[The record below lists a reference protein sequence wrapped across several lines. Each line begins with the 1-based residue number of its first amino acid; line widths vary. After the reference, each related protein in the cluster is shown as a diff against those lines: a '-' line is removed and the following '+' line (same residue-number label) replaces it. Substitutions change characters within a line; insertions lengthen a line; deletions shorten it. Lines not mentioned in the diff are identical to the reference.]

1 LARAHHTDDPDRLLL
16 LDVLIVFVEL
26 FVDAEFPACA
36 MIQRDA
42 VNCCPACMSGRM
54 LDDAGDLGGFARMLS
69 ASGSGSGSG
78 SSSGSSSGSG
88 SGSGGHSICA
98 AGLVAATDNSRV
110 GCDPHLYPAV
120 HVLHEVLFYISVAIL
135 GVFEVELLS
144 LVAALDVRFFLNPFY
159 TVDLIVVTLSLV
171 LEIWLHS
178 IVNSGSSIDVTHFL
192 IIMRVWRMARV
203 GHGIATSSHEL
214 AEKKIIAL
222 EHALKKLE
230 QELYKVAPEDMRAEV
245 EQLVTSVEHEI
256 DEIDAE
262 IEVVTEKELHQK
274 PASKELVAEPT
285 PAPSKPKG
293 DEPKGDEME
302 C

>member
-1 LARAHHTDDPDRLLL
+1 VHAYPVVHTLH
-16 LDVLIVFVEL
+16 DVLFL
-26 FVDAEFPACA
+26 
-36 MIQRDA
+36 
-42 VNCCPACMSGRM
+42 
-54 LDDAGDLGGFARMLS
+54 LS
-69 ASGSGSGSG
+69 
-78 SSSGSSSGSG
+78 
-88 SGSGGHSICA
+88 
-98 AGLVAATDNSRV
+98 
-110 GCDPHLYPAV
+110 
-120 HVLHEVLFYISVAIL
+120 VLIL
-135 GVFEVELLS
+135 TVFEVELLS
-144 LVAALDVRFFLNPFY
+144 LLAALDVRFFLNPFY
-159 TVDLIVVTLSLV
+159 TIDLIVVTLSLV
-171 LEIWLHS
+171 LEIVLRVVTS
-178 IVNSGSSIDVTHFL
+178 ADTSIDVTHFL